1 MNAKLL
7 ALLAVFAMVAAAVAI
22 MPAASAAG
30 EEDTEEEELSADVT
44 IDELRVKFTNT
55 SSDAL
60 YIVWDFGDGTV
71 LDGRWEHY
79 RGQTL
84 TDPDMAEGW
93 AAYSELLSGHGGDIN
108 RPVHA
113 YAENGTYKMSITAI
127 NPIGWEHGGQ
137 TYTAEN
143 YVSTAEFDGGLFS
156 DSKLAKDIGSHDVK
170 QYVIKIDASESGD
183 GFNWLPYILIAI
195 GAIVAVVGF
204 RFHPAFIVA
213 GVAIA
218 AVGAVWALGWI
229 DLGVSL

>member
-1 MNAKLL
+1 MKAEWLL
-7 ALLAVFAMVAAAVAI
+7 LAAAVAV
-22 MPAASAAG
+22 MALAAAFLPGLSAA
-30 EEDTEEEELSADVT
+30 EDPDDDPEADVT
-44 IDELRVKFTNT
+44 VKTLRVEFTDT
-55 SSDAL
+55 SSNAL
-60 YIVWDFGDGTV
+60 YVIWDFGDGTV